1 MRMDYKL
8 YTADEARRDVLK
20 RIIAETLAARDD
32 IGFAYLFGSIVRDQL
47 RPESDIDIVVEI
59 EPEKKKLHNFLA
71 LRGYLENQL
80 GRPVDLGIESTLK
93 PVIRTSVEEDIIYA
107 Q

>member
-1 MRMDYKL
+1 MNKEQAL
-8 YTADEARRDVLK
+8 QILRDNRAILT
-20 RIIAETLAARDD
+20 ETYGVRK
-32 IGFAYLFGSIVRDQL
+32 IGLFGSIVRDQL

-59 EPEKKKLHNFLA
+59 DTEKKKLHNFLA
-71 LRGYLENQL
+71 LRRYLENQF

>member
-1 MRMDYKL
+1 MNKEQALQILRDNRAILTETYGV
-8 YTADEARRDVLK
+8 RR
-20 RIIAETLAARDD
+20 
-32 IGFAYLFGSIVRDQL
+32 IGLFGSIVRDQL

>member
-1 MRMDYKL
+1 MNKEQALQILRKN
-8 YTADEARRDVLK
+8 
-20 RIIAETLAARDD
+20 RITLSETYGVRK
-32 IGFAYLFGSIVRDQL
+32 IGLFGSIVRDQL

-59 EPEKKKLHNFLA
+59 EPEKEKLHNFLA